1 MHKDFSFEDLN
12 FKQETTEHLLYS
24 MIEVLHD
31 AGFRVTTQRKI
42 ILEAIAQ
49 QVGWHV
55 HPKDVFSYVQ
65 KKDDTI
71 GLATVYRTLKM
82 LEDMDLLN
90 KVYMMGQQNGHPND
104 PNHEVHYHLIC
115 LKCGAIRDVKDSMLE
130 SINEHV
136 KNEYGFSTTQTKL
149 SLYGLCED
157 CERFMK
163 KK

>member
-65 KKDDTI
+65 NI
-71 GLATVYRTLKM
+71 VQYCVPQYIA
-82 LEDMDLLN
+82 
-90 KVYMMGQQNGHPND
+90 
-104 PNHEVHYHLIC
+104 C
-115 LKCGAIRDVKDSMLE
+115 LDKHRIFA
-130 SINEHV
+130 
-136 KNEYGFSTTQTKL
+136 
-149 SLYGLCED
+149 GLCHQH
-157 CERFMK
+157 MK
-163 KK
+163 FNIKF

>member
-90 KVYMMGQQNGHPND
+90 KVYMMGQQN
-104 PNHEVHYHLIC
+104 
-115 LKCGAIRDVKDSMLE
+115 A
-130 SINEHV
+130 
-136 KNEYGFSTTQTKL
+136 L
-149 SLYGLCED
+149 SLIDKLDAEFGQMFGQLMEQV
-157 CERFMK
+157 FI
-163 KK
+163 

>member
-55 HPKDVFSYVQ
+55 HPKDVFSFTTLLLHHIIV
-65 KKDDTI
+65 KMSRNI
-71 GLATVYRTLKM
+71 VSRYR
-82 LEDMDLLN
+82 
-90 KVYMMGQQNGHPND
+90 
-104 PNHEVHYHLIC
+104 
-115 LKCGAIRDVKDSMLE
+115 
-130 SINEHV
+130 
-136 KNEYGFSTTQTKL
+136 F
-149 SLYGLCED
+149 
-157 CERFMK
+157 
-163 KK
+163 

>member
-90 KVYMMGQQNGHPND
+90 KVYMMGQKNVHPND
-104 PNHEVHYHLIC
+104 PLHEVHYHLIC

>member
-55 HPKDVFSYVQ
+55 HPKDVFLRT

-82 LEDMDLLN
+82 LEDIILN
-90 KVYMMGQQNGHPND
+90 KVYDG
-104 PNHEVHYHLIC
+104 
-115 LKCGAIRDVKDSMLE
+115 
-130 SINEHV
+130 
-136 KNEYGFSTTQTKL
+136 TTKRTSQ
-149 SLYGLCED
+149 
-157 CERFMK
+157 
-163 KK
+163 

>member
-71 GLATVYRTLKM
+71 GLTTVYRTLKM

-90 KVYMMGQQNGHPND
+90 KVYMMGQQN
-104 PNHEVHYHLIC
+104 VHIISKILRKRGI
-115 LKCGAIRDVKDSMLE
+115 S
-130 SINEHV
+130 
-136 KNEYGFSTTQTKL
+136 
-149 SLYGLCED
+149 
-157 CERFMK
+157 
-163 KK
+163 